1 MPVGRTLKDVD
12 IYAMD
17 ETGTE
22 IFAQVTFYLKNHPE
36 ARRKREKLRQYEG
49 TGSRLLLFCRFLDDE
64 REPLP
69 ESLPEPVEEH
79 NVLLIPAEEVLAWIR
94 DNPDYEDKLFTI

>member
-1 MPVGRTLKDVD
+1 VD

-69 ESLPEPVEEH
+69 ESLPEPVKEH
-79 NVLLIPAEEVLAWIR
+79 NVLIISAEEDLAWIR